1 MRREPSAVRCT
12 HPGNHFVSC
21 RGQVRLECWKNKQE
35 NFLDPLPSMKPE
47 MQVPKDQLP
56 DIKVSTALQQL
67 GRCNDLQ

>member
-1 MRREPSAVRCT
+1 MRRQPSAVRCT

-56 DIKVSTALQQL
+56 DIKVPTALQQL